1 MSEIM
6 PRGALE
12 VQVDALLVDLEGAMK
27 KTVLWASRPPSD
39 RAMQSAAPFACD
51 RMTFEQWLQFIFI
64 PRIRALMAQ
73 AKPLPD
79 NIALYPMGQEM
90 FKEKALD
97 VLVILRK
104 IDQRLS
110 EQY

>member
-1 MSEIM
+1 M

-27 KTVLWASRPPSD
+27 KNVLWTSRPPSD
-39 RAMQSAAPFACD
+39 WAMQSAAPFACD
-51 RMTFEQWLQFIFI
+51 RMEFEQWLQFMFI
-64 PRIRALMAQ
+64 PKMKALTAQ
-73 AKPLPD
+73 AQPLPD
-79 NIALYPMGQEM
+79 KIAIYPMGQEM
-90 FKEKALD
+90 FKEKAVD
-97 VLVILRK
+97 VLRLLRK